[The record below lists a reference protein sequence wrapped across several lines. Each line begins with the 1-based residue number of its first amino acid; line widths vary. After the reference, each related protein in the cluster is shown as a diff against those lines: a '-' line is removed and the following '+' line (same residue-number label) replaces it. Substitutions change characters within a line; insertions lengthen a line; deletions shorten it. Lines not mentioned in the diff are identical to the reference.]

1 MQQQILKEIEQQI
14 LKEIE
19 RLNEDEYQSETYEQS
34 SGYYDAL
41 NKIKSFV
48 ENMQEEENTSDLHDA
63 AYAFACECHPLKTD
77 CSTTSPNPEIEKAVM
92 FGAKFQKEKMLKD
105 AIDIKINRDVL
116 YDLKQYIHERYLDLK
131 IGEKVKL
138 ILLKEDEYEK

>member
-19 RLNEDEYQSETYEQS
+19 RLNEEKYQSKTYEQS